1 MMLKKLTQ
9 PTCTMPPF
17 RIHNPKIRSN
27 RVLIRT
33 VKGQTVIVPFPAS
46 TDPIVTLPVKPKKKI
61 SMSQIKQVI
70 QLLQQSKNKNLSA
83 LLAGTEGD
91 EDVEIDEL
99 SESGSEVEIEDLDIE
114 EGEKEEVLII
124 DL

>member
-1 MMLKKLTQ
+1 
-9 PTCTMPPF
+9 MPPF

-33 VKGQTVIVPFPAS
+33 VKGQTVVVPYTAVS
-46 TDPIVTLPVKPKKKI
+46 TDPVVILPVKPKKKI

-83 LLAGTEGD
+83 LLAGGAEGD

-99 SESGSEVEIEDLDIE
+99 SDSGSDVEIEDVDIE
-114 EGEKEEVLII
+114 EGEKEEVLFI

>member
-1 MMLKKLTQ
+1 
-9 PTCTMPPF
+9 MPPF

-33 VKGQTVIVPFPAS
+33 VKGQTVVVPYSAVS

-83 LLAGTEGD
+83 LLAGGAADD

-99 SESGSEVEIEDLDIE
+99 SESGSEVEIEDVDDIE

>member
-1 MMLKKLTQ
+1 
-9 PTCTMPPF
+9 MPPF

-33 VKGQTVIVPFPAS
+33 VKGQTVIVPFPVS